1 VADDARVAS
10 DTRLELPSDV
20 AFTPAVKAIQAQ
32 RGSRRGYA
40 QMEQGDGWSTRID
53 DDLAAFIAAQRS
65 VFFATANASG
75 QPYIQ
80 HRGGPP
86 GFLRVLDDVT
96 LGFAD
101 FKGNRQYISLGNLSE
116 NPKCHLFLIDYTTRS
131 RVKIWGEARVV
142 LDDLP
147 LFEAL
152 RPAGYSAVVEQ
163 AIVIRLVAW
172 DGNCRQHIPQRFEAD
187 DVAAALAERDAK
199 IAKLESELARR

>member
-1 VADDARVAS
+1 MTDDASVTTGSRPA
-10 DTRLELPSDV
+10 LPSDV

-32 RGSRRGYA
+32 RGSRGGYA
-40 QMEQGDGWSTRID
+40 RMEQGDGWSTRID
-53 DDLAAFIAAQRS
+53 DDLARFIAAQRS
-65 VFFATANASG
+65 VFFATANAVG
-75 QPYIQ
+75 QPYVQ

-101 FKGNRQYISLGNLSE
+101 FSGNRQYISLGNLSE
-116 NPKCHLFLIDYTTRS
+116 NPKCQLFLIDYATRT

-142 LDDLP
+142 IDDRP
-147 LFEAL
+147 LLESL

-163 AIVIRLVAW
+163 AIVIRVVAW

-199 IAKLESELARR
+199 IAQLESELARR